1 MHFIKK
7 IFFFEKNIGALCS
20 KITETQITN
29 IDYENI
35 LGLKNFSKKIIGIKK
50 TKHKKNPKKLRDF
63 AMAYIH
69 MPLWGNFNIL
79 NLGEYK
85 FSVESLL
92 IGPRGMWGL
101 RWVSRE
107 RTQFFATISVSTTDL
122 SSFGSI
128 CCAIYYWIE
137 IWCNCNNAIT
147 PLPSHNIFL
156 LILLF
161 YFFIFIF
168 IFIYLVVEI

>member
-7 IFFFEKNIGALCS
+7 FFFFEKNIGALCS

-92 IGPRGMWGL
+92 QAQMSDTPKYLSLTNKKVRGLQLAQHHQRDFSPINQTNEPKISQNTEYKL
-101 RWVSRE
+101 RTNQRVNFQTNLW
-107 RTQFFATISVSTTDL
+107 
-122 SSFGSI
+122 
-128 CCAIYYWIE
+128 
-137 IWCNCNNAIT
+137 
-147 PLPSHNIFL
+147 HK
-156 LILLF
+156 LIQRCDS
-161 YFFIFIF
+161 
-168 IFIYLVVEI
+168 